1 MIPFRDAA
9 ELEAGG
15 TAAYFRLISG
25 RTRSERL
32 GGLLQVNAKG
42 EPVEFTFG
50 TVEVPGGP
58 LWKAGAAERGGMRS
72 LAISLFQTSQRSPLL
87 LLCLARE
94 VPAELF
100 RDEIQVVLPVCRL
113 AAGADVAQLD
123 VSEGEIEEPTAEPTI
138 HLFWRPGPPPPES
151 PARRLVDSLARRG
164 MLLEP
169 FDRIPAG
176 LREALAEFSTE

>member
-15 TAAYFRLISG
+15 TAAYLRVVPG
-25 RTRSERL
+25 RTTSERL

-50 TVEVPGGP
+50 TIQVPRGP
-58 LWKAGAAERGGMRS
+58 LWRAGDAERGGMRS
-72 LAISLFQTSQRSPLL
+72 LTISLFQTSQRSPLL

-94 VPAELF
+94 VPPELF

-113 AAGADVAQLD
+113 AGGVDAAQLD
-123 VSEGEIEEPTAEPTI
+123 DGEVDEPAAEPTL

-151 PARRLVDSLARRG
+151 PARRLVDALARRG
-164 MLLEP
+164 LLLEP

-176 LREALAEFSTE
+176 LRAALEESPAE

>member
-15 TAAYFRLISG
+15 TAAYLRLTTG

-32 GGLLQVNAKG
+32 AGLLQVNAKG

-50 TVEVPGGP
+50 AVQVPTGP
-58 LWKAGAAERGGMRS
+58 LWRAGDAERGGMRS
-72 LAISLFQTSQRSPLL
+72 LIISLFQTSERSPLL
-87 LLCLARE
+87 LLCLAGE
-94 VPAELF
+94 IPPELF
-100 RDEIQVVLPVCRL
+100 RDELRVVLPVCRV
-113 AAGADVAQLD
+113 AAGGDAAQLD
-123 VSEGEIEEPTAEPTI
+123 DGEVEEEAAEPTL

-151 PARRLVDSLARRG
+151 PARRLLDSLARRG
-164 MLLEP
+164 LLSEP

-176 LREALAEFSTE
+176 LREALGESPAS

>member
-15 TAAYFRLISG
+15 TAAYLRLLRG
-25 RTRSERL
+25 RTGSERL

-50 TVEVPGGP
+50 AVQVPSGP
-58 LWKAGAAERGGMRS
+58 LWRAGDAERGGMRS

-87 LLCLARE
+87 LLCLAEE
-94 VPAELF
+94 VPPGLF
-100 RDEIQVVLPVCRL
+100 RDELRVVLPVCRL
-113 AAGADVAQLD
+113 AAGGDASKLD
-123 VSEGEIEEPTAEPTI
+123 EGEVAEPAAEPTI

-164 MLLEP
+164 LLLEP

-176 LREALAEFSTE
+176 LREVLAESPT